1 MIPNM
6 TTGQTDDQDIT
17 HNNSTNRRSG
27 YNTLQQ
33 YNSTNDQDT
42 KHTNSTNRRSG
53 YKKIQ
58 QDKQTIRIQNIT
70 TV

>member
-17 HNNSTNRRSG
+17 HNNSTKKRSG

-33 YNSTNDQDT
+33 YKQTIRIQSITTVLTDDHDT
-42 KHTNSTNRRSG
+42 KHDNRTNRRSG
-53 YKKIQ
+53 YN
-58 QDKQTIRIQNIT
+58 T
-70 TV
+70 